1 MGKKDNS
8 PQSGLTKADG
18 IEMTVKALIS
28 SIPYVGSALSVAI
41 FDMMDKKRQKRVEA
55 FMAETAETLKAFA
68 DKIDKSYFES
78 DEFEGIFRKTL
89 HKVQVEPDPIKQ
101 ELAHNLLTRNT
112 IEGKPDAYD
121 FDAYIVE
128 LIGTL
133 TTLHFECL
141 FATARRP
148 DGNVARQ
155 ATAMRHL
162 TEAGFH
168 WTADIADAVKRKSEE
183 IEPVMQHLKSLGLCD
198 GIDGMRMFGGSQ
210 SSTTLAYGL
219 SEAGR
224 QVLLRVQPIAEKTV
238 EPPAEVAR
246 DESE

>member
-1 MGKKDNS
+1 MGKKDKS
-8 PQSGLTKADG
+8 VQSGLSKADA
-18 IEMTVKALIS
+18 IEMTVKAMIS
-28 SIPYVGSALSVAI
+28 SIPYVGSALAVAI
-41 FDMMDKKRQKRVEA
+41 FDTMDKKRQKRVEA

-68 DKIDKSYFES
+68 DKIDKSYFET

-141 FATARRP
+141 FAIARSP
-148 DGNVARQ
+148 NGQVARQ
-155 ATAMRHL
+155 ATRMQHV
-162 TEAGFH
+162 TDAGFH
-168 WTADIADAVKRKSEE
+168 WMQDIADAVKRKLDE
-183 IEPVMQHLKSLGLCD
+183 IDPVMQHLLSLGLCH
-198 GIDGMRMFGGSQ
+198 GMDGMQMLGGVQ
-210 SSTTLAYGL
+210 SSTKLAYGL

-224 QVLLRVQPIAEKTV
+224 QVLLRVQTVTDKTV
-238 EPPAEVAR
+238 EPSANTSD